1 VDATS
6 RAYIVKIDLPTA
18 SGLRSGVFGR
28 ATFPLGSREVL
39 AVPAAAVIERGQLQ
53 SVFVVDGGI
62 ARTRLITL
70 GAKTGDQMEV
80 LSGLAAGD
88 KVVVPVPKDL
98 MDGARAEVK
107 P

>member
-1 VDATS
+1 
-6 RAYIVKIDLPTA
+6 
-18 SGLRSGVFGR
+18 
-28 ATFPLGSREVL
+28 
-39 AVPAAAVIERGQLQ
+39 
-53 SVFVVDGGI
+53 
-62 ARTRLITL
+62 
-70 GAKTGDQMEV
+70 MEV